1 LSCDFRHL
9 SIGVV
14 KIISPIELN
23 LITNILS
30 FLDTPQNYIN
40 YPNFAL
46 MKFIDTHSHLYSS
59 EFDSDRLL
67 IIKEAISAGVSTI
80 LLPNISSKYTKGMLE
95 LCDEFPQNCFPM
107 MGLHPC
113 DVNEDNIEEELLHV
127 EQELAKGK
135 YIAVGEIGLDLY
147 WDKTKLEVQKKAFIY
162 QIELAKKYKL
172 PIAIHVRNSFI
183 EAIEIIEKLNNESL
197 RGVFHCFTGSVEDA
211 QRVINL
217 GNFYLGI
224 GGVLTFKN
232 SGLDKTIAEIQ
243 LQHLI
248 LETDAPYLAPTPFRG
263 KRNESKY
270 ILNIAEKLAEVQQ
283 IEIEEVAKITTI
295 NAKKLFGL

>member
-1 LSCDFRHL
+1 M
-9 SIGVV
+9 
-14 KIISPIELN
+14 
-23 LITNILS
+23 
-30 FLDTPQNYIN
+30 Q
-40 YPNFAL
+40 
-46 MKFIDTHSHLYSS
+46 FIDTHSHLYSS
-59 EFDSDRLL
+59 QFDEDRTQA
-67 IIKEAISAGVSTI
+67 INDAISAGVSTI
-80 LLPNISSKYTKGMLE
+80 LLPNISSEYTKGMLE
-95 LCDEFPQNCFPM
+95 LCDEFPENCFPM

-113 DVNEDNIEEELLHV
+113 DVNEDNIDAELLHV

-147 WDKTKLEVQKKAFIY
+147 WDKTKLEIQKKAFIH
-162 QIELAKKYKL
+162 QIELAKKHKL
-172 PIAIHVRNSFI
+172 PIAIHVRDSFT
-183 EAIEIIEKLNNESL
+183 EAIEIVEKLNDENL

-232 SGLDKTIAEIQ
+232 SGLDKTIVDIE

-270 ILNIAEKLAEVQQ
+270 IVNIAEKLAEVQQ
-283 IEIEEVAKITTI
+283 IEIEDVAKITTL